1 MLHNA
6 FTVGKKSEKPEHLQ
20 FICVTG
26 NIVALRRCSSRGAK
40 FAGKNCRPDEVRKI
54 GAIVGGRG
62 VGWLRSEGR
71 QIELNQNYQV
81 AGNCAAYRVHRR
93 HVQVE
98 KSACSE
104 VQMVVQQFQG
114 QMIADIVEMILV
126 DHVGDFVQLNAGF
139 LRVNPGLP
147 TDVDDDNALVCGV
160 DNEYDG

>member
-1 MLHNA
+1 MLQNV
-6 FTVGKKSEKPEHLQ
+6 FTVEKKIGKPEHLQ

-40 FAGKNCRPDEVRKI
+40 FCRKNCRPDEIRKV

-62 VGWLRSEGR
+62 VGRLRSKGR
-71 QIELNQNYQV
+71 QIELNQNNQV

-104 VQMVVQQFQG
+104 V
-114 QMIADIVEMILV
+114 
-126 DHVGDFVQLNAGF
+126 
-139 LRVNPGLP
+139 
-147 TDVDDDNALVCGV
+147 
-160 DNEYDG
+160 